1 MLKAWKIFALELG
14 RHLCEVE
21 AQDHS
26 AGGIGSLLKL
36 VGAVREERDEFLV
49 RVRRQ
54 RVDPDVVLEPKVGPV
69 VRGNFS
75 TSIAV
80 GR

>member
-1 MLKAWKIFALELG
+1 MLEARQVFALKLG

-21 AQDHS
+21 AQNHS

-36 VGAVREERDEFLV
+36 VGAVREERDELLV

-54 RVDPDVVLEPKVGPV
+54 RVDPDMVLEP
-69 VRGNFS
+69 
-75 TSIAV
+75 
-80 GR
+80 